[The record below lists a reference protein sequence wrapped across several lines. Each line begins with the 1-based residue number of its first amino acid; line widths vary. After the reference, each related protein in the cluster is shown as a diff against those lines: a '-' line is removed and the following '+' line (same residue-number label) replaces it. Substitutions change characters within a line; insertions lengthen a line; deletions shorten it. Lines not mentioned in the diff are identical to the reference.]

1 MSSLVSGLNPGPSA
15 TLASGP
21 QYNSDLSKTGPG
33 LARGPNVG
41 KRNLE
46 AGWAQTWPAPGATL
60 DLDFA
65 NDRGFVR
72 GVGQGKSMDAVTF
85 TRASSGTY
93 INAAGQLAY
102 SGGFGLNLSAFPQNF
117 DNAAWTKS
125 NCSVTPN
132 SGIAP
137 DGTNTAYSLYESTTN
152 TTHVIATT
160 VSGAASVPVVTSS
173 IYLKA
178 NNRKIAYFG
187 AGGGLPQQVQINLTT
202 GAVLNTPSVTYSVLN
217 AGNGWWR
224 VSVTTS
230 YSPVAGIALYICND
244 AGATTYTG
252 DGTSGILIWGA
263 QVELGS
269 ILSKYFPTNLNTPR
283 FDWASTTQIGIRN
296 LLSST
301 VVLTNAS
308 YWNGIQVSV
317 AAANSITDPFGGNSA
332 YLISE
337 VAVSSIHYWKQSIS
351 LTKGNQY
358 VASVYVQYNGR
369 QWVDFQ
375 IESQYC
381 YFDLINGVVGNSSG
395 GTGTITNVGGGWWRI
410 TFVTTAIGG
419 AQNWNILGASAN
431 GTSSYLGNTS
441 FGYYVYGPQIEL
453 GFSATS
459 YQPISYT
466 TTQTPLAASP
476 TCNGLLIEEART
488 NSLLWCRDLTQSP
501 NKNLLKYS
509 QVFTNAVWNST
520 TGLTGSQQIATGTNP
535 YAICISADGTSV
547 YVVNYGSNT
556 VSIYT
561 RNTSTGA
568 LTANGTIATGTNPF
582 SICISY
588 DGTSVYVVNYG
599 SNTVS
604 IYTRNTS
611 TGALTAN
618 GTIAT
623 GTNPNGICISAD
635 GTIVYVA
642 NYTSNTVSIYTRNTS
657 TGVLTANGTIA
668 TGTNPFGICI
678 SADGTSVYVSNLN
691 SNTVSIYNVVTGT
704 MTVTD
709 NSFTAPDSTSTAAT
723 LTANANNSITR
734 QSVPTGLGQYTF
746 SVYIYRKTG
755 TGNVDI
761 TFDGNTFAT
770 QSITGAWVRYS
781 ITGYNANNP
790 TMGIRIATSGDSVY
804 VWGAQVEYNTTA
816 STYEVITSQP
826 AIWSK
831 PNSTVALNQIGID
844 GVSNSASSLTATSTN
859 ATALQVVSTA
869 AAAAYASS
877 VYIKGLT
884 VTGVVQ
890 VTMDGATWSTVD
902 LSNGLWNRIS
912 LSGTVT
918 NPCLGVLIA
927 NSGDSVAIDYGQ
939 IEAGLGTSSP
949 IYTSSTTVTRAA
961 EISGILPSTF
971 VQFFNANKFTVYAE
985 MDCVFENG
993 TTAVATSVSL
1003 GTFNNNYLD
1012 IIYWDQRPTVGFGLP
1027 RANGLQQQQGVLYKV
1042 AVSWQIGNDTSLI
1055 NSDSGGAING
1065 VLYPVAQNYYN
1076 LYPYD
1081 RFGIGCTFR
1090 NPSSFQQLNG
1100 RIKKI
1105 IFIPQKLSPSAVLQ
1119 MTT

>member
-547 YVVNYGSNT
+547 YAVNYGSST

-568 LTANGTIATGTNPF
+568 LTANGTIATGTNPNG
-582 SICISY
+582 ICISA

>member
-1 MSSLVSGLNPGPSA
+1 MPSLVSGLNPGPSA
-15 TLASGP
+15 TLTSGP

-33 LARGPNVG
+33 LARGPNVS

-72 GVGQGKSMDAVTF
+72 GVGQGRSMDAVTF

-137 DGTNTAYSLYESTTN
+137 DGNNTAYSLYESTTN
-152 TTHVIATT
+152 TTHVISNS
-160 VSGAASVPVVTSS
+160 VSGAASVSVVTSS

-202 GAVLNTPSVTYSVLN
+202 GAVLNTPSVTYSVSN

-230 YSPVAGIALYICND
+230 YTSVAGIGVYICND

-263 QVELGS
+263 QVEIGS
-269 ILSKYFPTNLNTPR
+269 TLSQYFPTNINTPR
-283 FDWASTTQIGIRN
+283 FDWASTAQTIQNLLTYSSPSNVTVWTAAGLDFPATTNVTFGTSNSLTGQNTAAFFTDVTLSRLTRSLGTLVGNTTLSFYVNNVTSTLTLNFRNPTAGNGSLTISPTYVVAVSGLLSNATIQSMGFGWYRVTVLMALAGINTQISFTGGNIGT
-296 LLSST
+296 LLDMFQLELSST
-301 VVLTNAS
+301 T
-308 YWNGIQVSV
+308 SV
-317 AAANSITDPFGGNSA
+317 FKAQGQ
-332 YLISE
+332 YL
-337 VAVSSIHYWKQSIS
+337 AV
-351 LTKGNQY
+351 N
-358 VASVYVQYNGR
+358 
-369 QWVDFQ
+369 
-375 IESQYC
+375 
-381 YFDLINGVVGNSSG
+381 
-395 GTGTITNVGGGWWRI
+395 
-410 TFVTTAIGG
+410 
-419 AQNWNILGASAN
+419 
-431 GTSSYLGNTS
+431 
-441 FGYYVYGPQIEL
+441 
-453 GFSATS
+453 
-459 YQPISYT
+459 
-466 TTQTPLAASP
+466 TPLAASP
-476 TCNGLLIEEART
+476 NGLLIEEQRT

-501 NKNLLKYS
+501 NRNLLKYS

-535 YAICISADGTSV
+535 RSIKLSPDGTSV
-547 YVVNYGSNT
+547 YVTNRNSNTVSIYTRNTSTGVLTANGTISAGSLPQGICISPDGTSVYVTNYGSNT
-556 VSIYT
+556 VSIYTRNTSTGVLTANGTIVTGAQPFGICISPDGTGVYVANFSSSTASIYT

-568 LTANGTIATGTNPF
+568 LTANGTIATGTQP
-582 SICISY
+582 Y
-588 DGTSVYVVNYG
+588 
-599 SNTVS
+599 
-604 IYTRNTS
+604 
-611 TGALTAN
+611 
-618 GTIAT
+618 
-623 GTNPNGICISAD
+623 GICISSD
-635 GTIVYVA
+635 GTGVYVA
-642 NYTSNTVSIYTRNTS
+642 NFGSS
-657 TGVLTANGTIA
+657 TA
-668 TGTNPFGICI
+668 
-678 SADGTSVYVSNLN
+678 
-691 SNTVSIYNVVTGT
+691 SIYNVVTGT

-746 SVYIYRKTG
+746 SIYIYRKTG
-755 TGNVDI
+755 TGNVNI

-781 ITGYNANNP
+781 ITGYNVNNP
-790 TMGIRIATSGDSVY
+790 TMGVRIATSGDSVY

-831 PNSTVALNQIGID
+831 QSSTVALNRTGID

-859 ATALQVVSTA
+859 ATALQVVSTIA
-869 AAAAYASS
+869 LAAYSSS

-884 VTGVVQ
+884 VTGAVQ
-890 VTMDGATWSTVD
+890 VTIDGATWSAVD
-902 LSNGLWNRIS
+902 LSNGLWNRIA

-918 NPCLGVLIA
+918 NPCLGVLIT

-993 TTAVATSVSL
+993 TAAAATSVSL
-1003 GTFNNNYLD
+1003 GTFNNNYID
-1012 IIYWDQRPTVGFGLP
+1012 IIGWGQGSNVGFNNP
-1027 RANGLQQQQGVLYKV
+1027 RANSLQQQQGVLYKV

>member
-60 DLDFA
+60 DLDFS

-547 YVVNYGSNT
+547 YAVNYGS
-556 VSIYT
+556 S
-561 RNTSTGA
+561 
-568 LTANGTIATGTNPF
+568 
-582 SICISY
+582 
-588 DGTSVYVVNYG
+588 
-599 SNTVS
+599 TVS

>member
-1 MSSLVSGLNPGPSA
+1 M
-15 TLASGP
+15 
-21 QYNSDLSKTGPG
+21 
-33 LARGPNVG
+33 
-41 KRNLE
+41 
-46 AGWAQTWPAPGATL
+46 
-60 DLDFA
+60 
-65 NDRGFVR
+65 
-72 GVGQGKSMDAVTF
+72 
-85 TRASSGTY
+85 
-93 INAAGQLAY
+93 
-102 SGGFGLNLSAFPQNF
+102 
-117 DNAAWTKS
+117 
-125 NCSVTPN
+125 
-132 SGIAP
+132 
-137 DGTNTAYSLYESTTN
+137 
-152 TTHVIATT
+152 
-160 VSGAASVPVVTSS
+160 
-173 IYLKA
+173 
-178 NNRKIAYFG
+178 
-187 AGGGLPQQVQINLTT
+187 
-202 GAVLNTPSVTYSVLN
+202 
-217 AGNGWWR
+217 
-224 VSVTTS
+224 
-230 YSPVAGIALYICND
+230 
-244 AGATTYTG
+244 
-252 DGTSGILIWGA
+252 
-263 QVELGS
+263 
-269 ILSKYFPTNLNTPR
+269 
-283 FDWASTTQIGIRN
+283 
-296 LLSST
+296 
-301 VVLTNAS
+301 
-308 YWNGIQVSV
+308 
-317 AAANSITDPFGGNSA
+317 
-332 YLISE
+332 
-337 VAVSSIHYWKQSIS
+337 
-351 LTKGNQY
+351 
-358 VASVYVQYNGR
+358 
-369 QWVDFQ
+369 
-375 IESQYC
+375 
-381 YFDLINGVVGNSSG
+381 
-395 GTGTITNVGGGWWRI
+395 
-410 TFVTTAIGG
+410 
-419 AQNWNILGASAN
+419 
-431 GTSSYLGNTS
+431 
-441 FGYYVYGPQIEL
+441 
-453 GFSATS
+453 
-459 YQPISYT
+459 
-466 TTQTPLAASP
+466 
-476 TCNGLLIEEART
+476 
-488 NSLLWCRDLTQSP
+488 
-501 NKNLLKYS
+501 
-509 QVFTNAVWNST
+509 
-520 TGLTGSQQIATGTNP
+520 
-535 YAICISADGTSV
+535 
-547 YVVNYGSNT
+547 
-556 VSIYT
+556 
-561 RNTSTGA
+561 
-568 LTANGTIATGTNPF
+568 TANGTIATGTNPNG
-582 SICISY
+582 ICISA